1 MSDKDD
7 EASQLGGAVPETSE
21 SNEEQLTSDDVRGMS
36 EEQIPAEEDVTEVDV
51 TETPTEPA
59 PVPESK
65 PEPEP
70 EPKPEPEPLPPREVQ
85 KEVVIIKEVEKKQS
99 NKFMKKMKRSIL
111 GLILVIVLVFAGS
124 LYAWTTG
131 VDDLRDDQDY
141 LIVVVYKDVPK
152 AGTIYHKN
160 TGQSDVIEVTQLG
173 ALSNRK
179 QFFDSAQQE
188 YGALDRMVIIDVD
201 TLKALSTD
209 QYIIYESG
217 DPIYVD
223 EMSDWLTGV
232 KIPPNEIIGDDESMS
247 KVNAKILKA
256 WIDHYGN
263 QLLGGYG
270 GYTIKV
276 VLNAYRGDNI
286 MIYPGNSA
294 LTILKYVA
302 IEKIIFPV

>member
-36 EEQIPAEEDVTEVDV
+36 EEQIPAEEDVPEVDV
-51 TETPTEPA
+51 TETPTELA

-152 AGTIYHKN
+152 AGSIYHKT

-179 QFFDSAQQE
+179 QFFDNAQQE

-209 QYIIYESG
+209 SYILYETG
-217 DPIYVD
+217 DKIYVD
-223 EMSDWLTGV
+223 DMSDWIIG
-232 KIPPNEIIGDDESMS
+232 IDYPGPEIIGDDPPSLVM
-247 KVNAKILKA
+247 AKILKA

-294 LTILKYVA
+294 LSILKYVA